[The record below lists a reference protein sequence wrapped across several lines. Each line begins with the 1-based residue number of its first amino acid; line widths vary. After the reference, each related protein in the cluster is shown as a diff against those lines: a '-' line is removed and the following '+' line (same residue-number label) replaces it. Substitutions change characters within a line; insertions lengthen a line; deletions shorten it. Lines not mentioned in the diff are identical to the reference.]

1 MQLFYVQCQ
10 HSQSMQE
17 VVCPLRSEAGS
28 EGVEDEVD
36 SHKNTIH
43 VQFFF
48 FFNCNHNLSL
58 SLPSV
63 VVVRH
68 FSCLTLTIVY
78 QP

>member
-10 HSQSMQE
+10 HLQSMQE

-48 FFNCNHNLSL
+48 FST
-58 SLPSV
+58 V
-63 VVVRH
+63 I
-68 FSCLTLTIVY
+68 TIFLFLY
-78 QP
+78 QVLWWSDILVA